1 MEKQARKVC
10 MSEKAS
16 VSIYSNAFNFDE
28 FLSGGVDPRTGLYT
42 FTLSLGGIHSVALNG
57 PSLDINLQFSPLNS
71 VEVGLGAGWELPL
84 TRYDLLNN
92 TLSLSS
98 GDNYKATPV
107 SAGLLFPEPHVENFK
122 VINLDSDHYELIH
135 KSGLREELKTFED
148 TDFAVSRRMVAAN
161 GASLLLDYAS
171 YQGVPRLVGVKDA
184 ERSLLS
190 ITYDDAQVV
199 LTRYPNTV
207 CETQFTLTLGNGRVS
222 AIQLPTAEQWLFT
235 YEEQGGLVCLTEV
248 SSAMGARELIQYS
261 QTGHSLPP
269 AAPVAAIPYVVS
281 HTLFPGDSQ
290 PAIVTEYEF
299 SEQNFLGFNGGIR
312 WSSELD
318 SLAMAQDDYRYT
330 STEKLILGAD
340 AHRSTVR
347 TYNKYHLL
355 LSEVSRC
362 GQATESMTTQ
372 YHLLPGERIDEQPPQ
387 FRLPLLQTRLYKNEH
402 TGKQREEVTRTE
414 FDGAG
419 NLLKHVA
426 PNGVTTVSEFFSASG
441 AEGCPA
447 DPLGFVRFEKQRT
460 VYPAKGL
467 ALAPTTVTHYRY
479 QLLGGLDGS
488 SKQNVVPVAELFY
501 ERTAQGDKLCLQ
513 TDLQYFDVPA
523 EPHRHG
529 QLRKQTVTRQ
539 THSTHCEFS
548 YTLRGTIRHVRTTLT
563 GFDGTSTT
571 ESRTYSALSGALV
584 WGRNEEGVT
593 TRFDY
598 DAVGRPLTETVAPG
612 TSFEARRHSYYT
624 AATADLP
631 ATLLNTDASGVRQRA
646 TYDGMG
652 RVVKVEEQD
661 SDLSSEGPLREVYS
675 AQYDSIGQLVEE
687 THTDWL
693 AGVALPLKQSF
704 ILDDWGQ
711 VVTTVSQSGRR
722 QHVNNDPVSRQESHW
737 TEGSG
742 KTVTLFNDFD
752 KPVSVEVFD
761 SAGQSLGK
769 TTHVYDGLGRAVSQT
784 DPQGNTTTYA
794 YDVFG
799 RLIRS
804 VLPDGTAVE
813 TQYATHSHMQLP
825 IEVKVGTHILG
836 KQVFDGLARLTQ
848 SEVGGRQT
856 GLLYEAGSKRPSVEC
871 RPSGERVRYS
881 YEPNLGGKVVRRQTL
896 GTEALPTTDSGIL
909 ANYSYDSRLG
919 ALTGCNE
926 QGRESHFEYS
936 LSGKLKRETLTQGGK
951 ARTNEYSYSLAGRPL
966 VCTDVLGNEHTT
978 TYDHLGRPKSVE
990 QNGVK
995 ADFTYNAL
1003 DQLGSIHAEDLV
1015 SGSSLTTRLVYDD
1028 LGREVSRSFEVKGTV
1043 RQTLTS
1049 RYTPASKLAQRTL
1062 KNGLQV
1068 ARDETF
1074 SYDARG
1080 RLTEYLCAGTHKPRD
1095 FQGKEIIKQTFVFD
1109 ELDNILT
1116 LETEFP
1122 GANNLTAYTYSP
1134 DDPTRLVNIRHS
1146 HAEYPAPVTLQYD
1159 ADGQLIRDEQSR
1171 TLTYDALGRLT
1182 QVADAGGAVLRDYGY
1197 DALDQLVELSS
1208 PKAPSTQRYYREG
1221 RVANDVSGNDT
1232 TTCLRQ
1238 AGILLGQHRS
1248 GQHVGVTLSGTDQQ
1262 QTVLSEVSGDN
1273 YTAIAYSPYGHRP
1286 AEGGLFSL
1294 AGFNGETF
1302 DPLTGLYLLG
1312 NGYRAYSPGLM
1323 RFHSPDS
1330 MSPFGAGGLNPYAY
1344 CLGDPINRVDPTGHF
1359 SWQSVLGIGLS
1370 IIGIVASFASFGA
1383 ATPLALL
1390 GLGMGVA
1397 SGLTGI
1403 AGIVASEMMPT
1414 SVAGE
1419 VLGWISTVWGL
1430 GSLTAGGLA
1439 ASKAFTQWG
1448 SRALTSSPT
1457 RVSQFGYRPGAFAGG
1472 GGGWTFKGV
1481 KGGSS
1486 SQAPSTSANAS
1497 PGKWKMRKKHN
1508 GIDLTPAGKAG
1519 DVARAKYK
1527 EFNRGIR
1534 VEGMSAHDSA
1544 KAYLGNSYDPYP
1556 GYSSYTKIV
1565 SDIKASNQAAMNA
1578 AKKAGEVPTLRSEP
1592 VHAHARLGG
1601 FDRVFFLEYRSEMR
1615 VVIKQVGGHDP
1626 QW

>member
-1 MEKQARKVC
+1 

-16 VSIYSNAFNFDE
+16 ASIYSNAFNFDE

-42 FTLSLGGIHSVALNG
+42 FNLCLGGIHSVALNG
-57 PSLDINLQFSPLNS
+57 PSLDINLQFSPLNTLDS
-71 VEVGLGAGWELPL
+71 GLGAGWVLPL
-84 TRYDLLNN
+84 SRYDLLSN

-98 GDNYKATPV
+98 GDSYKAIPV
-107 SAGLLFPEPHVENFK
+107 SGGLAFPEPHVDNFK
-122 VINLDSDHYELIH
+122 VASHDSGHYELIH
-135 KSGLREELKTFED
+135 KSGLREVLETVD
-148 TDFAVSRRMVAAN
+148 GGDFAVPRRVVAAN
-161 GASLLLDYAS
+161 GASFSLDYATF
-171 YQGVPRLVGVKDA
+171 QGVPRLIGVKDA

-190 ITYDDAQVV
+190 ITYDDAQVLV
-199 LTRYPNTV
+199 TRYPDSV
-207 CETQFTLTLGNGRVS
+207 CEAQFTLTLGNGRVS
-222 AIQLPTAEQWLFT
+222 EIQLPTGEQWLFT
-235 YEEQGGLVCLTEV
+235 YEKQGGLVCLTEV

-261 QTGHSLPP
+261 KTGHSLPP
-269 AAPVAAIPYVVS
+269 AAPAAAIPYVIS
-281 HTLFPGDSQ
+281 HTLFPGLDQ

-299 SEQNFLGFNGGIR
+299 SKQNFLGFNGGIR
-312 WSSELD
+312 WSDELD
-318 SLAMAQDDYRYT
+318 SLSAAQDDYCYT
-330 STEKLILGAD
+330 STENLVLGED
-340 AHRSTVR
+340 VHRSTVR

-355 LSEVSRC
+355 LSQVTRC
-362 GQATESMTTQ
+362 GQATDSLTTQ
-372 YHLLPGERIDEQPPQ
+372 YHLLPGKSIDEQPPQ

-419 NLLKHVA
+419 NLLKQVA
-426 PNGVTTVSEFFSASG
+426 PNGVTTVSDFFSASG

-460 VYPAKGL
+460 VCPAPGL
-467 ALAPTTVTHYRY
+467 VPAPTTVTHYRY
-479 QLLGGLDGS
+479 QLLGGLSGS
-488 SKQNVVPVAELFY
+488 SVQNVVPVAELFY
-501 ERTAQGDKLCLQ
+501 ERTAQGDTLCLQ
-513 TDLQYFDVPA
+513 TDLHYFDVPA

-529 QLRKQTVTRQ
+529 QLKKQTLTRQ
-539 THSTHCEFS
+539 GHATHCEFS
-548 YTLRGTIRHVRTTLT
+548 YTLRGAIRRVRTTLT
-563 GFDGTSTT
+563 GFDGSTTT
-571 ESRTYSALSGALV
+571 ESRTYSALSGTLV
-584 WGRNEEGVT
+584 SGKNEEGVT
-593 TRFDY
+593 SRFDY
-598 DAVGRPLTETVAPG
+598 DAVGRPLTETIAPG
-612 TSFEARRHSYYT
+612 TLFEARRHSSYM
-624 AATADLP
+624 AATVDLP
-631 ATLLNTDASGVRQRA
+631 ATLINIDASGVRQRA
-646 TYDGMG
+646 TYDGVG
-652 RVVKVEEQD
+652 RVVKIEEQD
-661 SDLSSEGPLREVYS
+661 SDLSADGPLREVYS
-675 AQYDSIGQLVEE
+675 AQYDSIGQLAGE

-704 ILDDWGQ
+704 IFDDWGQ

-722 QHVNNDPVSRQESHW
+722 QHVTNDPVSRQESHW

-761 SAGQSLGK
+761 RAGQSLGK
-769 TTHVYDGLGRAVSQT
+769 TTHLYDGLGRAVSQT

-794 YDVFG
+794 YDVFD
-799 RLIRS
+799 RMNRS
-804 VLPDGTAVE
+804 VLPDGTTVQ

-825 IEVKVGTHILG
+825 IEVKVGTHSLG
-836 KQVFDGLARLTQ
+836 KQVFDGLSRLTQ
-848 SEVGGRQT
+848 SEVGGRKT
-856 GLLYEAGSKRPSVEC
+856 ALMYETGSKRPSVEC
-871 RPSGERVRYS
+871 RPGGERVRYS
-881 YEPNLGGKVVRRQTL
+881 YESNLGGKVVRRQTL
-896 GTEALPTTDSGIL
+896 GTEASPTSGSGIL
-909 ANYSYDSRLG
+909 ANYSYDSRHG
-919 ALTGCNE
+919 ALTRCSE
-926 QGRESHFEYS
+926 QGRESQFEYS
-936 LSGKLKRETLTQGGK
+936 RSGKLKRETSTQGGQT
-951 ARTNEYSYSLAGRPL
+951 RTNEYGYSLAGRPL
-966 VCTDVLGNEHTT
+966 VCTDVLGNQHKT
-978 TYDHLGRPKSVE
+978 TYDDLGRPKSVE
-990 QNGVK
+990 QNRVK
-995 ADFTYNAL
+995 ADFTYTAL
-1003 DQLGSIHAEDLV
+1003 DQLSSIHAQDLV

-1028 LGREVSRSFEVKGTV
+1028 LGREVSRSFEVKGAV

-1122 GANNLTAYTYSP
+1122 GAKNLATYAYSP
-1134 DDPTRLVNIRHS
+1134 VDPTRLVSIQHS
-1146 HAEYPAPVTLQYD
+1146 HADYPAPVTLQYD
-1159 ADGQLIRDEQSR
+1159 TDGQLIRDEQSR
-1171 TLTYDALGRLT
+1171 TFTYDALGRLT
-1182 QVADAGGAVLRDYGY
+1182 QVADAGGAVLRGYGY
-1197 DALDQLVELSS
+1197 NALDQLVGLSS
-1208 PKAPSTQRYYREG
+1208 PQAPSTQRYYRDG

-1238 AGILLGQHRS
+1238 AGILLGQHQS
-1248 GQHVGVTLSGTDQQ
+1248 GQHAGVRLSGTDQQ
-1262 QTVLSEVSGDN
+1262 QTVLSEVSGDH

-1294 AGFNGETF
+1294 AGFNGEAF

-1312 NGYRAYSPGLM
+1312 NGYRAYSPALM

-1330 MSPFGAGGLNPYAY
+1330 LSPFGAGGLNPYAY
-1344 CLGDPINRVDPTGHF
+1344 CLGDPVNRVDPTGHF

-1370 IIGIVASFASFGA
+1370 IIGIVASVASFGA

-1390 GLGMGVA
+1390 GLGLGVA

-1403 AGIVASEMMPT
+1403 AGIVASEMMPA

-1439 ASKAFTQWG
+1439 ASKALTQWG
-1448 SRALTSSPT
+1448 SRALASPPT

-1472 GGGWTFKGV
+1472 GGGRAAKGV
-1481 KGGSS
+1481 KGGGS

-1508 GIDLTPAGKAG
+1508 GIDLTPTGKAG

-1527 EFNRGIR
+1527 EFNRGVR

-1556 GYSSYTKIV
+1556 GYSSYTKIL
-1565 SDIKASNQAAMNA
+1565 SDVKASNQAAMNA